1 MLIAYI
7 KYHPESLNR
16 PIMQENK
23 MSQSKINVEFIE
35 EPTQTFSERE
45 ENKEPEQGIASAD
58 LKKRFFAVKDLGN
71 SLSAGL
77 RFVVAISF
85 AIIFFVLF
93 MASLDWLDRYDLSL
107 SNPRFD
113 IRFIIPIAMILSS
126 LVAVYVAIGDM
137 VRMIK
142 ANRTK

>member
-1 MLIAYI
+1 
-7 KYHPESLNR
+7 
-16 PIMQENK
+16 MQENK

-45 ENKEPEQGIASAD
+45 ENKEPEQGIASTD

-85 AIIFFVLF
+85 AVIFFVLF

-113 IRFIIPIAMILSS
+113 IRFIIPITMILSS
-126 LVAVYVAIGDM
+126 IVAVYVAIGDM